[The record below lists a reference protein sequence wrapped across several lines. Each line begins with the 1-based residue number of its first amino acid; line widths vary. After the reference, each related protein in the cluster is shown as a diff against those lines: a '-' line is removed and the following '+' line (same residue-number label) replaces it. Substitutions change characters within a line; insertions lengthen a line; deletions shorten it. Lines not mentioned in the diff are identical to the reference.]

1 MRRRLGHHDL
11 VAEFVGPDALVKVCL
26 KRRMEVGLLKGVVP
40 LHPPPPFLLA
50 FVDLV
55 SGRPRATWGGS
66 MGGMPLSLH
75 FENIFLK
82 TPL

>member
-40 LHPPPPFLLA
+40 LHPPPLFVSIRRFSVRAPPRNMGGIHGGNALFLA
-50 FVDLV
+50 F
-55 SGRPRATWGGS
+55 
-66 MGGMPLSLH
+66 
-75 FENIFLK
+75 
-82 TPL
+82 